1 MRVIQRR
8 PVMWR
13 IPPPN
18 SRSSFEVSA
27 FFGMVILMTFVCAL
41 KMVSLLSRN
50 FITISMGS
58 AARLDA

>member
-27 FFGMVILMTFVCAL
+27 FFWDGNFDDIRVCIEDGQSTL
-41 KMVSLLSRN
+41 
-50 FITISMGS
+50 
-58 AARLDA
+58 